1 MTTKETNENEKSAWT
16 RGIPGFRKQ
25 SLVSVFSRPRLV
37 RHSVVTARWSLP
49 PLTIAVV
56 ADLHVC
62 APWVS
67 LGAVSRIVELTN
79 ALQADLVMLPGDFIA
94 SRSLPGRRE
103 SMPAIARVL
112 RDLRAPLGVFAV
124 MGNHDWW
131 DCDLAQSSG
140 FKASSVADGLAAVG
154 IPLLS
159 NRAER
164 VETPQGAFWIVGM
177 DSQRPIRGRPKRGF
191 HDPEK
196 AFAGVD
202 ATEAA
207 ILMAHEPDFFA
218 TGDNRAFL
226 QISGHTHGG
235 QMNLA
240 RWRPLTP
247 SVYGSKYA
255 WGHIRDGDRHLIVSG
270 GIGYSGLPLR
280 IFQPP
285 EITLVT
291 VSGEG

>member
-1 MTTKETNENEKSAWT
+1 MAGL
-16 RGIPGFRKQ
+16 RGFRKQ
-25 SLVSVFSRPRLV
+25 GLVAISARPRLV
-37 RHSVVTARWSLP
+37 RHRIATARWFLP
-49 PLTIAVV
+49 PLTIAIV

-62 APWVS
+62 APWVT
-67 LGAVSRIVELTN
+67 LTAVSRIVALTN
-79 ALQADLVMLPGDFIA
+79 ELKADLVLLPGDFIA
-94 SRSLPGRRE
+94 SRSLPGWRAG
-103 SMPAIARVL
+103 MPSIARVL
-112 RDLRAPLGVFAV
+112 GDLHAPLGVFAV

-131 DCDLAQSSG
+131 DCDLAQASG
-140 FKASSVADGLAAVG
+140 FRASSVADGLAEAG

-164 VETPQGAFWIVGM
+164 LATSHGAFWIVGM
-177 DSQRPIRGRPKRGF
+177 DSQRPIRGRPKQGF
-191 HDPEK
+191 HDPER
-196 AFAGVD
+196 AFAEVD

-218 TGDNRAFL
+218 IGDNRAFL

-240 RWRPLTP
+240 QWRPMTP
-247 SVYGSKYA
+247 SLYGSRYA
-255 WGHIRDGDRHLIVSG
+255 WGHIRDGDRHLVVSG

-280 IFQPP
+280 LFQPP

-291 VSGEG
+291 ISGED